1 MHDTGLNTHPGVT
14 PSHEGEHPTDA
25 RRRLCVSAMAGA
37 TGLLRYAARFSP
49 TMEDAEDAYQ
59 RGMEIALTRGPTGD
73 LQQFIAWLQ
82 VVIRNEATSISR
94 RRVHESPAGEGV
106 ITNAIDSRTAADS
119 APDAV
124 AEWRER
130 YRTLQDAMTSLSD
143 AERVCLLL
151 RTAGVSR
158 AEIRALTGFTDRK
171 VERCI
176 VQGRQR
182 LNAWH
187 IDLSSGERCARIRPA
202 LEHVADREATGSERR
217 SVSRH
222 VRHCGIC
229 RSTLRARRE
238 SNAGL
243 VILVPVA
250 LMGTA
255 MLGAA
260 VPDPS
265 AATMGLMERGTA
277 RATVTVGSAWQSLLD
292 LPQLMSAKVGV
303 SALALTIAGVAGV
316 PVVAQNMR
324 GPDPP
329 TAQVSQA
336 MPTTADSSV
345 PLITTTAPAPL
356 VSYPPSPDPAVAARA
371 RAKRQQQARAR
382 SAHRQAAAQATQAR
396 KASRAASAP
405 PVDSPPPSAA
415 PQASPAPASPES
427 QPQTEFGP

>member
-1 MHDTGLNTHPGVT
+1 MNHAGTNNHPGEP
-14 PSHEGEHPTDA
+14 PSHQGEHAADA

-37 TGLLRYAARFSP
+37 TGLLRYAARFAP
-49 TMEDAEDAYQ
+49 TLEDAEDAYQ

-73 LQQFIAWLQ
+73 LQEFIAWLQ

-94 RRVHESPAGEGV
+94 HRIRESPAGEGV
-106 ITNAIDSRTAADS
+106 ITNAIDAGTAADA

-158 AEIRALTGFTDRK
+158 AEIRSLTGFTERK

-176 VQGRQR
+176 VKGRQR

-187 IDLSSGERCARIRPA
+187 MDLNSGERCTRIRPA
-202 LEHVADREATGSERR
+202 LEHVADHEATGSERR

-229 RSTLRARRE
+229 RSALRARRE

-243 VILVPVA
+243 MALVPVV
-250 LMGTA
+250 LVGTA
-255 MLGAA
+255 VAGAA

-265 AATMGLMERGTA
+265 PAMGLMERGTT
-277 RATVTVGSAWQSLLD
+277 RATVAVGSAWQALLD
-292 LPQLMSAKVGV
+292 LPQMMSAKVGAG
-303 SALALTIAGVAGV
+303 ALAITIAGVAGV
-316 PVVAQNMR
+316 PVVAQTMHGQN
-324 GPDPP
+324 P
-329 TAQVSQA
+329 AAVQISQA
-336 MPTTADSSV
+336 VSTTADAST
-345 PLITTTAPAPL
+345 PRETTTAPAPR
-356 VSYPPSPDPAVAARA
+356 VSYPPAPNPAAAARVRAQRQRKARA
-371 RAKRQQQARAR
+371 RA
-382 SAHRQAAAQATQAR
+382 AHREAAAQAGYQREVSHAF
-396 KASRAASAP
+396 RAARADP
-405 PVDSPPPSAA
+405 PTPSAA
-415 PQASPAPASPES
+415 PHQSPAPATPAS
-427 QPQTEFGP
+427 QPELEFGP

>member
-73 LQQFIAWLQ
+73 LQAFIAWLQ

-106 ITNAIDSRTAADS
+106 ITNAIDARTAADA

-158 AEIRALTGFTDRK
+158 AEIRSLTGFTERK

-187 IDLSSGERCARIRPA
+187 IDLNSGERCARIRPA
-202 LEHVADREATGSERR
+202 LEHVADRESTGSERR

-222 VRHCGIC
+222 VHHCGTC

-243 VILVPVA
+243 MILVPVA
-250 LMGTA
+250 LLGTA
-255 MLGAA
+255 VLGAA

-265 AATMGLMERGTA
+265 PAMGLMERGTA
-277 RATVTVGSAWQSLLD
+277 RVTVTLGSAWQSLLD
-292 LPQLMSAKVGV
+292 LPQLMSAKVGA
-303 SALALTIAGVAGV
+303 SALALTVAGVAGV
-316 PVVAQNMR
+316 PVVAQSMR
-324 GPDPP
+324 GHDPP
-329 TAQVSQA
+329 AAQVSQA
-336 MPTTADSSV
+336 MPTTADSSL
-345 PLITTTAPAPL
+345 PLMTTTAPTPL
-356 VSYPPSPDPAVAARA
+356 VSYPPTPDPAVAARA

-396 KASRAASAP
+396 EASRAASAP
-405 PVDSPPPSAA
+405 PAESPPPSAA
-415 PQASPAPASPES
+415 PQAAPAPASPES
-427 QPQTEFGP
+427 QPQMEFGP